1 MPVLVK
7 VAYVARTMSRVNMY
21 ASTWICTKVG
31 PDPTAAVDAGED
43 ETDAGVVEA
52 LEL

>member
-1 MPVLVK
+1 MGERRETDSPC
-7 VAYVARTMSRVNMY
+7 RVNMY